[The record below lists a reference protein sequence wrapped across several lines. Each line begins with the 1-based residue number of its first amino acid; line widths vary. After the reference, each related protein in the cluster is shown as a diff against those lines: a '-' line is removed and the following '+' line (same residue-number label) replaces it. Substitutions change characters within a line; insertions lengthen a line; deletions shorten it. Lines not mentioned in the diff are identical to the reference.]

1 MTLNKEGILIQS
13 GKKENYSTDK
23 LNALSEIVRDPAG
36 AGDSFLISAM
46 SFAINHNIWISAYLG
61 SLASALQVQKIGNT
75 PLDPKELTLSI

>member
-1 MTLNKEGILIQS
+1 M
-13 GKKENYSTDK
+13 K
-23 LNALSEIVRDPAG
+23 LCAPAG
-36 AGDSFLISAM
+36 AGDSFLIISAM

>member
-1 MTLNKEGILIQS
+1 MTLNKEIILIQS

-36 AGDSFLISAM
+36 AGTSFLIISAM

-61 SLASALQVQKIGNT
+61 SLASAYKFKRLAILHLIQKN
-75 PLDPKELTLSI
+75 